1 MFLIFLLLLIVRT
14 TLDFMLHCS
23 ILYLDILGVQYHL
36 HILLVSIA
44 ERKYLVQKF
53 SLEQLFSLHLAF
65 NLNNLLC

>member
-1 MFLIFLLLLIVRT
+1 MFLIFLLIVRT
-14 TLDFMLHCS
+14 TLDFPLHCI
-23 ILYLDILGVQYHL
+23 ILYLDILDVQYHL
-36 HILLVSIA
+36 YILLVSIA